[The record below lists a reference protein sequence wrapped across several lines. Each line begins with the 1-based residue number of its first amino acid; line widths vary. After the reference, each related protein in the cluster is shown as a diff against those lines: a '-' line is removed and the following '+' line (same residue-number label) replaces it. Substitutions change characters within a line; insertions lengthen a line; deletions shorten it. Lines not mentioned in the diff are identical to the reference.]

1 MNERKAYMDEFERIK
16 SLAKVFPRHR
26 DQLNS
31 LFESDAEIVT
41 MGDRKLAITI
51 DEFSAEEDGFPS
63 DDPETLGWN
72 LVIATISDLLAVGAD
87 PKWLLHVVSVPDNRS
102 DDFCDRLM
110 KGVSCA
116 LAESG
121 AWLIGGDLSRSADWR
136 YVGNAIGTC
145 GPRPILRKTD
155 VRHLQLYAT
164 GPFGSGNL
172 VFLSAGSRFKLATR
186 RQLVTETRDNIALAM
201 DTSDGYRNTLLTLL
215 KVNPGHSII
224 ARADPGI
231 VHPDVQEFC
240 DRNRL
245 PPEGFLFGSAGEYEL
260 ILGVESARREAFEK
274 AAGSRVF
281 PIGTMTSDE
290 EINAGTLFWQH
301 PTRSA
306 PIPDLPV
313 SIDPRETPDRS
324 AYIQELLHVIGRL
337 FHR

>member
-110 KGVSCA
+110 KGVGGA
-116 LAESG
+116 LAM
-121 AWLIGGDLSRSADWR
+121 
-136 YVGNAIGTC
+136 C

-260 ILGVESARREAFEK
+260 ILGVEPARLEAFEK